1 MIGTNHFFESELFYA
16 AGHGEYKNYINRL
29 YVENLEVVPPRRRE
43 DLVLAL
49 FAMNRQCR
57 IDSYEQS
64 SDRIRA
70 SALLSMYSCRVVT
83 ISECKV
89 EERAKNPD
97 RRLAHVEADFK
108 SLRGFKALFKDDLE
122 RQTMPHFIILDYF
135 WLQRNY
141 YKARYGTNWLSE
153 KLALL
158 LQQPSWIAMI
168 LPVDV
173 GPDGHALRM
182 LSNFESSTLRGNV
195 KVERISAQEN
205 PLVKATLNAN
215 RKIALANKQSCVQIH
230 EHQMRFL
237 TTDEPFIV
245 VSRNTRNWREELR
258 LHEKRQ

>member
-1 MIGTNHFFESELFYA
+1 
-16 AGHGEYKNYINRL
+16 
-29 YVENLEVVPPRRRE
+29 
-43 DLVLAL
+43 
-49 FAMNRQCR
+49 
-57 IDSYEQS
+57 
-64 SDRIRA
+64 
-70 SALLSMYSCRVVT
+70 
-83 ISECKV
+83 
-89 EERAKNPD
+89 
-97 RRLAHVEADFK
+97 
-108 SLRGFKALFKDDLE
+108 
-122 RQTMPHFIILDYF
+122 MPHFIVLDYF

-141 YKARYGTNWLSE
+141 YKARYGTNWLSD

-168 LPVDV
+168 LPVGV

-182 LSNFESSTLRGNV
+182 LSNFESPTLRGNV

-215 RKIALANKQSCVQIH
+215 RKIALANKQSCVRIH

-237 TTDEPFIV
+237 ATDEPPIV